1 MTYRETLRAFTLD
14 RTNCVILIT
23 DMQDKV
29 LGATYDHEKVLNN
42 TLNLLKIASIF
53 DVPVIN
59 VEHCS
64 DKMGHTNKALLE
76 EIGKWPTYTKDTFS
90 VIRSPH
96 IEKALDEMGR
106 DQVIIVGVEAHIC
119 VAQSALDASE
129 LGYSVFVVSDATSSI
144 KPDDAK
150 SAFER
155 MRMAGVT
162 ILPTQSVM
170 FELLEKAATN
180 EFKKAL
186 PFIKS
191 V

>member
-1 MTYRETLRAFTLD
+1 
-14 RTNCVILIT
+14 
-23 DMQDKV
+23 
-29 LGATYDHEKVLNN
+29 
-42 TLNLLKIASIF
+42 
-53 DVPVIN
+53 
-59 VEHCS
+59 
-64 DKMGHTNKALLE
+64 
-76 EIGKWPTYTKDTFS
+76 
-90 VIRSPH
+90 
-96 IEKALDEMGR
+96 MGR

-170 FELLEKAATN
+170 FELLEKAGTN

-186 PFIKS
+186 PSIKS

>member
-1 MTYRETLRAFTLD
+1 M
-14 RTNCVILIT
+14 C
-23 DMQDKV
+23 
-29 LGATYDHEKVLNN
+29 G
-42 TLNLLKIASIF
+42 
-53 DVPVIN
+53 PVRRL
-59 VEHCS
+59 
-64 DKMGHTNKALLE
+64 T
-76 EIGKWPTYTKDTFS
+76 P
-90 VIRSPH
+90 
-96 IEKALDEMGR
+96 
-106 DQVIIVGVEAHIC
+106 
-119 VAQSALDASE
+119 SE
-129 LGYSVFVVSDATSSI
+129 LGYCVFVVSDATSSI